1 MEVPGGNDVP
11 ATVGRYAHALLI
23 QPDLVSAL
31 DRLAWILATDP
42 DSQLRRL
49 LVYLSRYPP
58 TGCATAKVEQH
69 TRDQRLLTALIGFR
83 PADPIRG
90 SRNSVLSEK
99 QVQLGRMFLHM
110 AHVVQQELEKAHRLS
125 SDPGES
131 DLLVRFLV

>member
-1 MEVPGGNDVP
+1 MHQSKKAIVEI
-11 ATVGRYAHALLI
+11 I
-23 QPDLVSAL
+23 QTLSFGDYCLFVS
-31 DRLAWILATDP
+31 
-42 DSQLRRL
+42 
-49 LVYLSRYPP
+49 LSP

-110 AHVVQQELEKAHRLS
+110 AHVVQQEFEKAHRLS